1 MSALAARLGE
11 ALLARGWLDADQLD
25 IAVAEHRRHGQPLE
39 QALAQLGFVPDGVL
53 RGVLA
58 ELLGLA
64 SLDAHALCAE
74 PAALAVMPAHWARQL
89 RVLPLSYVPATQ
101 TLTIASARPADLHA
115 QDQLIA
121 ASQGQVA
128 RVCVQL
134 AGEADILQAL
144 DRAYGAPDTF
154 GAILTEWRAG
164 RQEGEAPAVRLAQA
178 LIEDAARQGA
188 SDIHLEPEAGF
199 VRIRYRIDGVLR
211 PARSLRKEHWPPLLV
226 RLKVLG
232 GLNIA
237 EQRAPQ
243 DGQLSLQAAGRT
255 LDIRVACLPTLHG
268 ENLSLRL
275 FDRARGLPTLSSLCH
290 PVQHAQL
297 TRMLARPEGMLL
309 VTGPT
314 GAGKTTTL
322 YAMLAHL
329 NDSAVNIM
337 TLEDPVEYPLP
348 MVRQTPV
355 NEALKLDFA
364 SGIRALMRQ
373 DPDILLVGEIRDEA
387 TARMAF
393 RAAMTGHLVLST
405 LHAHS
410 ALGAIP
416 RLLDLGV
423 GPEMLAGNLIGV
435 VGQRLVRTLCLA
447 CRQPTPA
454 DARARRV
461 LGAAVESAT
470 LYRPHGC
477 PLCRHDGHRGRVPV
491 LEILDIDSELDAM
504 IGRRAPLA
512 ELRRHARQQGFQP
525 LAEAMRARVLAGE
538 VALDEALRVVDLGS
552 RAQGG

>member
-1 MSALAARLGE
+1 MSALAARLGDT
-11 ALLARGWLDADQLD
+11 LLARGWLDADQLD
-25 IAVAEHRRHGQPLE
+25 IAQAEVRAGRPLE

-53 RGVLA
+53 RDTLA
-58 ELLGLA
+58 ELLGLD
-64 SLDAHALCAE
+64 SLEARALVADST
-74 PAALAVMPAHWARQL
+74 ALAVVPAHWARQL
-89 RVLPLSYVPATQ
+89 RVLPLRYAPANQ
-101 TLTIASARPADLHA
+101 TLTIASARPADLRAH
-115 QDQLIA
+115 DQLVA

-128 RVCVQL
+128 RVHVQL
-134 AGEADILQAL
+134 ADEADILQAL
-144 DRAYGAPDTF
+144 DRAYGAPDTLS
-154 GAILTEWRAG
+154 AVLTEWRSG
-164 RQEGEAPAVRLAQA
+164 QQDGEAPAVRLAQA
-178 LIEDAARQGA
+178 LIEDAARLGA

-211 PARSLRKEHWPPLLV
+211 PARSLRKAHWPPLLV
-226 RLKVLG
+226 RLKVMG

-243 DGQLSLQAAGRT
+243 DGQLSMQVAGRT

-275 FDRARGLPTLSSLCH
+275 FDRARGLPTLASLTTAT
-290 PVQHAQL
+290 QHAQL

-329 NDSAVNIM
+329 NDSTVNIM

-423 GPEMLAGNLIGV
+423 GPDMLAGNLIGV
-435 VGQRLVRTLCLA
+435 VGQRLVRALCPA
-447 CRQPTPA
+447 CRQPVPT
-454 DARARRV
+454 DSRARRWPTC
-461 LGAAVESAT
+461 AAMLANRASSRWPRPCAAGCWPAKWPWTRPCAWWTWAT
-470 LYRPHGC
+470 GPVRAERCAATGF
-477 PLCRHDGHRGRVPV
+477 VPCMPM
-491 LEILDIDSELDAM
+491 A
-504 IGRRAPLA
+504 GWCTAC
-512 ELRRHARQQGFQP
+512 ARQP
-525 LAEAMRARVLAGE
+525 TMPRWRSAWRAMA
-538 VALDEALRVVDLGS
+538 
-552 RAQGG
+552 

>member
-1 MSALAARLGE
+1 MSALAARLGDT
-11 ALLARGWLDADQLD
+11 LLARGWLDADQLD
-25 IAVAEHRRHGQPLE
+25 IAQAEVRAGRPLE

-53 RGVLA
+53 RDTLA
-58 ELLGLA
+58 ELLGLD
-64 SLDAHALCAE
+64 SLEARALVADST
-74 PAALAVMPAHWARQL
+74 ALAVVPAHWARQL
-89 RVLPLSYVPATQ
+89 RMLPLRYAPANQ
-101 TLTIASARPADLHA
+101 TLTIASARPADLRAH
-115 QDQLIA
+115 DQLVA

-128 RVCVQL
+128 RVHVQL
-134 AGEADILQAL
+134 ADEADILQAL
-144 DRAYGAPDTF
+144 DRAYGAPDTLS
-154 GAILTEWRAG
+154 AVLTEWRSG
-164 RQEGEAPAVRLAQA
+164 QQDGEAPAVRLAQA
-178 LIEDAARQGA
+178 LIEDAARLGA

-211 PARSLRKEHWPPLLV
+211 PARSLRKAHWPPLLV
-226 RLKVLG
+226 RLKVMG

-243 DGQLSLQAAGRT
+243 DGQLSMQVAGRT

-275 FDRARGLPTLSSLCH
+275 FDRARGLPTLASLTTAT
-290 PVQHAQL
+290 QHAQL

-329 NDSAVNIM
+329 NDSTVNIM

-423 GPEMLAGNLIGV
+423 GPDMLAGNLIGV
-435 VGQRLVRTLCLA
+435 VGQRLVRALCPA
-447 CRQPTPA
+447 CRQPVPT
-454 DARARRV
+454 DSRARRL
-461 LGAAVESAT
+461 LGAAADQAM
-470 LYRPHGC
+470 LYRARGC
-477 PLCRHDGHRGRVPV
+477 PLCRHDGHRGRLPV

-512 ELRRHARQQGFQP
+512 DLRRHAGQQGFIP
-525 LAEAMRARVLAGE
+525 LAEAMRSRVLAGE
-538 VALDEALRVVDLGS
+538 VALDEALRVVDLGH
-552 RAQGG
+552 RAGEG